1 MSRSQWLSFPAA
13 LIACICLL
21 TPTWRSAAGQPPQRL
36 LIRGNLVTPDGVI
49 PNAWLDI
56 LNGRIEHIERERPNL
71 PGVPALETSDL
82 IFPGFIDLHNHPIFN
97 VFPRWTPP
105 AKFPNRYAWRSLDAY
120 RAALEDREKALTE
133 GGKNFCDIDEYVE
146 IKALIGGATSMI
158 GFTGRGGAK
167 VLPGCI
173 KGLVR
178 NLDVYTGFYGPEQG
192 HERIVNEIGILP
204 LDMDANAAA
213 HLAQGLADGS
223 IDLLAIHVAEGLP
236 TDAESAQELDM
247 LEARGLL
254 TPRTA
259 LIHSVGLSPS
269 QLARVH
275 RAGASIVWSP
285 RSNFE
290 LYGVTANVAAAF
302 REGVTISIAP
312 DWSPSGSD
320 NIFDE
325 IRYAAQVNREKL
337 DGLFSSRQLV
347 EMASTV
353 PARVARIDDKVGRL
367 APGML
372 ADFFLVH
379 VNPAQAPADPY
390 QAISSGSITR
400 IDLVAIGGVPLY
412 GDPAYLRTL
421 GINTESLQVCGTAR
435 ALNVDALPSGPFAQV
450 EARLQQQ
457 MRAVGSELAPLA
469 ECAP

>member
-1 MSRSQWLSFPAA
+1 MPTMAFRRIASILLCSTV
-13 LIACICLL
+13 LISTAQAQAVDPL
-21 TPTWRSAAGQPPQRL
+21 ANRL
-36 LIRGNLVTPDGVI
+36 LVRGNLVTPDGLI
-49 PNAWLDI
+49 ANAWLDI

-71 PGVPALETSDL
+71 PGVLALETNDL
-82 IFPGFIDLHNHPIFN
+82 IFPGFIDLHNHPGFN
-97 VFPRWTPP
+97 VFPRWTP
-105 AKFPNRYAWRSLDAY
+105 AQKFPNRYAWRSLDAY
-120 RAALEDREKALTE
+120 RAALENRQHALTA
-133 GGKNFCDIDEYVE
+133 GGANFCDIDEYVE
-146 IKALIGGATSMI
+146 VKALIGGATSMI
-158 GFTGRGGAK
+158 GFSGREPAR
-167 VLPGCI
+167 VLPDCI

-178 NLDVYTGFYGPEQG
+178 NLDVFTGFYGTDQG
-192 HERIVNEIGILP
+192 HERIVNSIGVLP
-204 LDMDANAAA
+204 LDMDSNAAA
-213 HLAQGLADGS
+213 RIARGLADGS

-254 TPRTA
+254 TARTA

-290 LYGVTANVAAAF
+290 LYGATANVAAAF

-320 NIFDE
+320 NMFDE
-325 IRYAAQVNREKL
+325 IKYADRVNREKL

-372 ADFFLVH
+372 ADLFMIH
-379 VNPAQAPADPY
+379 VDEHAATGDPY
-390 QAISSGSITR
+390 QAITAGNITN
-400 IDLVAIGGVPLY
+400 IDLVMIGGVPLY
-412 GDPAYLRTL
+412 GDATL
-421 GINTESLQVCGTAR
+421 LHQLNVKTEPLTVCGVTR
-435 ALNVDALPSGPFAQV
+435 ALNTDAMPNGPFALV
-450 EARLQQQ
+450 EARLKET
-457 MRAVGSELAPLA
+457 MKAVGSELAPLA
-469 ECAP
+469 ECGQ